1 MKTRLN
7 FKNCSIPFL
16 HRSLRIILLMLI
28 PGVSVQQIGA
38 QPDTG
43 WTRDKIMQTAAENVE
58 QYRKS
63 DASVQFVD
71 QNGNP
76 MAGMQVEVIQETQDF
91 LFGAILFDLV
101 WDREMT
107 PEREKLLK
115 ERFAGLFN
123 MAILPF
129 YWGSYEAIPG
139 HPRWDLIEPALTWC
153 LEQGMTCKGHP
164 LGWTHQVGIPD
175 EILDLSLED
184 AEMMLHARIIEN
196 VIGFRD
202 RITLWDVVNEPV
214 NTVSWE
220 LGHQDRSKEHRYGRE
235 IPVAEL
241 TGWVDRA
248 YKTAYRANP
257 DNQYIL
263 NEFRQIAD
271 PVVRQRFHDFTE
283 ELLEKETPIHGLGLQ
298 AHEPRD
304 EWYDP
309 VDVWETLE
317 LYAQFGLP
325 LHITEFSPQSAGAP
339 ITGGYREGSWTP
351 ETQAEFTEE
360 MYRIWFGH
368 PSVVSINWWGISDAN
383 SWLPGA
389 GFLDEDL
396 GSKPAYEVLK
406 KLITEEWRTRDMQL
420 RTDRNGT
427 IRFRGFHGKYR
438 LVATSPDGTSKRHE
452 IHLTREGATEWV
464 LERE

>member
-1 MKTRLN
+1 MKAKQTFKPGTIPSGQLFTRMLV
-7 FKNCSIPFL
+7 
-16 HRSLRIILLMLI
+16 LMLL
-28 PGVSVQQIGA
+28 PGATILQLRA
-38 QPDTG
+38 QTDEG
-43 WTRDKIMQTAAENVE
+43 WTPEKVLQQAAENVE
-58 QYRKS
+58 KYRKS
-63 DASVQFVD
+63 DASVQLLD
-71 QNGNP
+71 ENSEP
-76 MAGMQVEVIQETQDF
+76 LAGVRVEIEQETQDF

-101 WDREMT
+101 WDREMS
-107 PEREKLLK
+107 PEREQLLK

-129 YWGSYEAIPG
+129 YWGSYEPVPG
-139 HPRWDLIEPALTWC
+139 HPRWDLIEPALEWC
-153 LEQGMTCKGHP
+153 LEQGITCKGHP

-175 EILDLSLED
+175 EVLDLSLED

-220 LGHQDRSKEHRYGRE
+220 LGHQDRSKAGRYGRE
-235 IPVAEL
+235 IPVQEL
-241 TGWVDRA
+241 TGWVERA

-257 DNQYIL
+257 GNQYIL

-271 PVVRQRFHDFTE
+271 PAVRKRFYDFTE
-283 ELLEKETPIHGLGLQ
+283 ELLDKETPIHGLGLQ

-304 EWYDP
+304 EWFDP

-325 LHITEFSPQSAGAP
+325 LHITEFSPQSDGAP
-339 ITGGYREGSWTP
+339 ITGGYREGSWTR

-406 KLITEEWRTRDMQL
+406 KLIKEEWITPDMQL
-420 RTDRNGT
+420 TADSEGT

-438 LVATSPDGTSKRHE
+438 LVATSPDGTTKRYE
-452 IHLTREGATEWV
+452 IHVTP
-464 LERE
+464 ERENEIMLRFP